1 MWSVLAMPKHRLSG
15 RGKEFSYDEVDEKI
29 FVIINVTINI
39 VINKK

>member
-1 MWSVLAMPKHRLSG
+1 MPKHRLSG